1 MMNTL
6 PNNAAASRYRQ
17 TEVLTTSGVQ
27 LIVLLYDSA
36 IQAIELAGDGITRR
50 HQSDKARFLGRAVG
64 IVSELSSVLDFERG
78 GDLAKSLYRLYDYM
92 LSEFTQANLRN
103 DARRLDGPLR
113 CLKEMRGAWHTVA
126 QQQEQPTSLGM
137 VNGKW

>member
-1 MMNTL
+1 MNTFT
-6 PNNAAASRYRQ
+6 PTTAANHYRQ
-17 TEVLTTSGVQ
+17 TQVLTATGVQ

-36 IQAIELAGDGITRR
+36 IQAVELASDGIARR

-78 GDLAKSLYRLYDYM
+78 GEVAKSLYRLYDYM
-92 LSEFTQANLRN
+92 LSELTQANLRN
-103 DARRLDGPLR
+103 DARHLDGPLR

-126 QQQEQPTSLGM
+126 QQQNQPMSLSRR
-137 VNGKW
+137 

>member
-6 PNNAAASRYRQ
+6 STTAAASRYRQ

-27 LIVLLYDSA
+27 LIVLLYDAA
-36 IQAIELAGDGITRR
+36 IKAVELAGDGIARG
-50 HQSDKARFLGRAVG
+50 HQPDKARFLGRAVG
-64 IVSELSSVLDFERG
+64 IVSELSNVLDFERG
-78 GDLAKSLYRLYDYM
+78 GEIAKSLYRLYDYV

-103 DARRLDGPLR
+103 DATRLDGPLR
-113 CLKEMRGAWHTVA
+113 CLKEMRGAWHQLA
-126 QQQEQPTSLGM
+126 QQQAQPALGM

>member
-1 MMNTL
+1 MMYTFPNT
-6 PNNAAASRYRQ
+6 AATSRYRQ
-17 TEVLTTSGVQ
+17 TEVLTTSGVH

-36 IQAIELAGDGITRR
+36 IQAIELASDGITRR
-50 HQSDKARFLGRAVG
+50 HQPDKARFLGRAVA
-64 IVSELSSVLDFERG
+64 IVGELSNVLDFERG
-78 GDLAKSLYRLYDYM
+78 GEIAKALYRLYDYM

-126 QQQEQPTSLGM
+126 QQQDQPLSLARR
-137 VNGKW
+137 

>member
-1 MMNTL
+1 MMNSF
-6 PNNAAASRYRQ
+6 PNTAAASQYRQ
-17 TEVLTTSGVQ
+17 TQVLTASGVQ

-36 IQAIELAGDGITRR
+36 IQAIELGSDGITRR

-78 GDLAKSLYRLYDYM
+78 GEIAKSLYRLYDYM

-103 DARRLDGPLR
+103 DARHLVGPLR
-113 CLKEMRGAWHTVA
+113 CLKELREAWYTVA
-126 QQQEQPTSLGM
+126 QQQNQPMSSSRG
-137 VNGKW
+137 

>member
-1 MMNTL
+1 MNTYS
-6 PNNAAASRYRQ
+6 PTTAATHYRQ
-17 TEVLTTSGVQ
+17 TQVLTASGVQ

-36 IQAIELAGDGITRR
+36 IQAVELASDGIARR

-78 GDLAKSLYRLYDYM
+78 GEVAKSLYRLYDYM

-103 DARRLDGPLR
+103 DARHLDGPLR
-113 CLKEMRGAWHTVA
+113 CLKEMRGAWYTVA
-126 QQQEQPTSLGM
+126 QQQNQPMSLSRG
-137 VNGKW
+137 